1 MALLYAGLGAAAGSL
16 FRNKSP
22 GGRVSARDRAIAS
35 GMPGQVYDA
44 GKDARQYYGEQM
56 AALQTQASVLPRAV
70 EIEESLRGGLQ
81 QSYGRGITSQAG
93 TLLGVYESLRPITQN
108 LQYQSIGQD
117 ISLYGM
123 AGQMG
128 TQAYLGSMDPR
139 TRGIYGNLQNQAL
152 SDLRLGASLS
162 PEDMQFAEQAG
173 RAQFTASG
181 FSGGRAAAIEAL
193 SGYNVSRQR
202 LMERRNFG
210 MQAYGLG
217 EAATQAGYQ
226 FYANPAMSSS
236 QMYSIPGL
244 VASSEASL
252 GALGPQFL
260 TPESQYLANIRA
272 NRVQQENANR
282 AAKAQERA
290 GLASA
295 AGSLAG
301 AGIMALAMCWVARAV
316 YGNDNPKWIVFR
328 DWLLNEGP
336 KWLLDI
342 YLKHGESF
350 AEYIKDKPYI
360 KFVVRKAMDLVV
372 DKKIKENETLL
383 A

>member
-1 MALLYAGLGAAAGSL
+1 MASYGFNPAKGPALYGG
-16 FRNKSP
+16 FYRKKSP
-22 GGRVSARDRAIAS
+22 GGGVSDRDRAIAS

-56 AALQTQASVLPRAV
+56 AALETQAAVLPKAV
-70 EIEESLRGGLQ
+70 AYEEQLRGGLQ
-81 QSYGRGITSQAG
+81 DAYGRGLTSQAG
-93 TLLGVYESLRPITQN
+93 TLLGVYESLRPVTQN
-108 LQYQSIGQD
+108 LQYQSINQD
-117 ISLYGM
+117 IDLYGM

-128 TQAYLGSMDPR
+128 TRAYLGSMDPR

-226 FYANPAMSSS
+226 FYANPAMASS

-244 VASSEASL
+244 VASSESSL

-290 GLASA
+290 GAMA
-295 AGSLAG
+295 AGGAIIG
-301 AGIMALAMCWVARAV
+301 AGIVA
-316 YGNDNPKWIVFR
+316 I
-328 DWLLNEGP
+328 
-336 KWLLDI
+336 
-342 YLKHGESF
+342 
-350 AEYIKDKPYI
+350 
-360 KFVVRKAMDLVV
+360 
-372 DKKIKENETLL
+372 
-383 A
+383 